1 MRECRLYVLEYKFIP
16 QLVERYHKEQVPV
29 EALLDLKFMK
39 EWLLSHHCSD
49 FAFDFNDF
57 TVKYKVIDDNHAMI
71 VYTFP
76 EPYKTPLAK
85 YGAIL
90 LHKNHKEKA
99 GYFTIERS
107 DNIYNPGKVNWM
119 LGSMSL
125 NVHANFGYVNECK
138 TEDEFVS
145 LIKKKFV
152 RHTFKDW
159 LKSIFKKK
167 QIKS

>member
-1 MRECRLYVLEYKFIP
+1 MLSQINNNETQVDNAAEKNVMSLYVLEYKFIP

-90 LHKNHKEKA
+90 LV
-99 GYFTIERS
+99 TTQV
-107 DNIYNPGKVNWM
+107 P
-119 LGSMSL
+119 
-125 NVHANFGYVNECK
+125 
-138 TEDEFVS
+138 
-145 LIKKKFV
+145 
-152 RHTFKDW
+152 
-159 LKSIFKKK
+159 
-167 QIKS
+167 

>member
-1 MRECRLYVLEYKFIP
+1 M
-16 QLVERYHKEQVPV
+16 
-29 EALLDLKFMK
+29 
-39 EWLLSHHCSD
+39 
-49 FAFDFNDF
+49 
-57 TVKYKVIDDNHAMI
+57 
-71 VYTFP
+71 
-76 EPYKTPLAK
+76 
-85 YGAIL
+85 
-90 LHKNHKEKA
+90 HKNHKEKA